1 MIDYCFHSQLSTRTC
16 TMASN
21 PTRSSSLNPSVFS
34 QSMSN
39 TPITFYK
46 ICNCVRIVVLFIT
59 YPVFLTYPFQTSLSL
74 PLALSLLLL
83 PFSTYAIHHHRNHN
97 LRVGCRIT
105 CNMSWKL
112 MNVFD
117 DLSLLC
123 SRCSTTN
130 TLSKWDLCTCQLFKH
145 R

>member
-34 QSMSN
+34 QSISS

-59 YPVFLTYPFQTSLSL
+59 YPVSLTYPFQTSLS
-74 PLALSLLLL
+74 PRSLALYL
-83 PFSTYAIHHHRNHN
+83 FSTYAIDHHRNHN

-105 CNMSWKL
+105 CNVSWKL
-112 MNVFD
+112 MNVLN